1 MLLYK
6 FLYFEYFQITQAMAM
21 KAETEFYRQSQA
33 DWYTMGALYWQ
44 LNDIWQ
50 APSWSGIGKILL
62 NAMHE
67 CHQNKTQQYTQLISD
82 LCRIWWKVEN
92 ATLFREILFRS
103 SFGFSKDDFD
113 KRS

>member
-1 MLLYK
+1 
-6 FLYFEYFQITQAMAM
+6 MAM

-67 CHQNKTQQYTQLISD
+67 FHYIIT
-82 LCRIWWKVEN
+82 
-92 ATLFREILFRS
+92 
-103 SFGFSKDDFD
+103 
-113 KRS
+113 